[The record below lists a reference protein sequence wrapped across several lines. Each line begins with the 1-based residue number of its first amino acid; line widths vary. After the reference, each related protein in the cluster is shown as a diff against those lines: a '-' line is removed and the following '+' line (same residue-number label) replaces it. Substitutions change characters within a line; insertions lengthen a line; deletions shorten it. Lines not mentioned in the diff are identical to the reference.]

1 MSNFSS
7 PVLEGVAAAGEVAG
21 WASAETTGGA
31 KPGRKRKAIKA
42 KAPAETL
49 QARGPVFPQGRAA
62 AEDNSAVAGPD
73 ARRSEG
79 PSPVSP
85 GTGRNRTIQ
94 SRSPAQAGDAPFEFL
109 TYQLDGRIVAYHG
122 YNG

>member
-1 MSNFSS
+1 MSKLFK
-7 PVLEGVAAAGEVAG
+7 PGTREIAAFGEVAG
-21 WASAETTGGA
+21 WAAAETTGGA

-49 QARGPVFPQGRAA
+49 QARGPALPQGRAA

-85 GTGRNRTIQ
+85 GTGGNRTIQ